1 MAKGFVIFVE
11 QQYSFNMETSI
22 FEDAVKA
29 YAKHCER
36 YGYIFSQPNEQL
48 SMVGRKYVHLENIN
62 GKLAKYEIATKKIIT
77 NDRKQA

>member
-1 MAKGFVIFVE
+1 MAKDLLIFVDNNTL
-11 QQYSFNMETSI
+11 FMETSI
-22 FEDAVKA
+22 FEDAIKA
-29 YAKHCER
+29 YAKYNER

>member
-1 MAKGFVIFVE
+1 
-11 QQYSFNMETSI
+11 METSI
-22 FEDAVKA
+22 FEDAIKA
-29 YAKHCER
+29 YAKYCER

-62 GKLAKYEIATKKIIT
+62 GKLAKYEIATKKIIC